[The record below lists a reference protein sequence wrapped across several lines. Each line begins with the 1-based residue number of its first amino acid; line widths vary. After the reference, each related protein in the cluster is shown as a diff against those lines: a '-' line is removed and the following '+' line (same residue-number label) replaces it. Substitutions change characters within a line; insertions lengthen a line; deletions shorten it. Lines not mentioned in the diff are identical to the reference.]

1 MEINKIHIFM
11 NLKSYFL
18 LSIVVG
24 MAFACSSDENV
35 PEVEV
40 FTPDATLSLAA
51 VADGKSLT
59 KAESEANVA
68 PEDDAINSLH
78 VMVFNSISGLL
89 QTDHVAENSN
99 QVEEMPVQSGSVKIL
114 VLANAETT
122 EGQFATL
129 EKALEYQRSLDK
141 ETLENGLSMSSKL
154 VVADL
159 AEGMHNVFGNP
170 EDFPEHIPA
179 VKQTDA
185 IKLTRHIA
193 QINLAS
199 VSIKSDNGN
208 ASFVIDSVFVAN
220 VKGYS
225 LMAANST
232 EEWGAVESEDAPK
245 GESLWWYGQYENN
258 YWNGEYKTI
267 EGGLLKADL
276 LGFAANGRT
285 VTSSSPWRPD
295 KGQLA
300 CGKSFI
306 VYENM
311 AAAAEPG
318 QRTLLV
324 LKGTYTDDNGKEE
337 KDRFYT
343 ISVNDPN
350 RGYKLTEGD
359 GAPKHNFVKRN
370 YRYNIFLSINSSGSD
385 RPYDPVTE
393 ACMNVA
399 VEVASWEVINQYEE
413 LD

>member
-11 NLKSYFL
+11 KLKSYFL

-59 KAESEANVA
+59 KAGEGEKENIDQ
-68 PEDDAINSLH
+68 EDAIKSLH
-78 VMVFNSISGLL
+78 VMVFYAGGNL
-89 QTDHVAENSN
+89 QVDKVVAATNR
-99 QVEEMPVQSGSVKIL
+99 VEELDVQSGAVKIL
-114 VLANAETT
+114 VLANAGTQEN
-122 EGQFATL
+122 QFGTL
-129 EKALEYQRSLDK
+129 ERALAYQRALDN
-141 ETLENGLSMSSKL
+141 ENENNGYSMSSRL
-154 VVADL
+154 IEATLD
-159 AEGMHNVFGNP
+159 EGMHNIFGNIK
-170 EDFPEHIPA
+170 DFPGHMPNVSKEGN
-179 VKQTDA
+179 D

-193 QINLAS
+193 QINLKS
-199 VSIKSDNGN
+199 VFIKSDNGK

-232 EEWGAVESEDAPK
+232 EEWGAVESEEAPK
-245 GESLWWYGQYENN
+245 GGSLWWYGQYENE

-267 EGGLLKADL
+267 EDGLLKADL
-276 LGFAANGRT
+276 LGFNANQRE
-285 VTSSSPWRPD
+285 VTSSSPWKPET
-295 KGQLA
+295 GQLA

-311 AAAAEPG
+311 VDAVEPG

-324 LKGTYTDDNGKEE
+324 LKGTYTDDNGRVEE
-337 KDRFYT
+337 NRFYT
-343 ISVNDPN
+343 IPVNAMGTMTN
-350 RGYKLTEGD
+350 AEGGTPD
-359 GAPKHNFVKRN
+359 HSYVKRN
-370 YRYNIFLSINSSGSD
+370 YRYNISLTINSSGSD
-385 RPYDPVTE
+385 RPYDPASE
-393 ACMNVA
+393 ACMDVA
-399 VEVASWEVINQYEE
+399 VMVADWDVIEQNED

>member
-11 NLKSYFL
+11 KLKSYFL

-59 KAESEANVA
+59 KAGEGEKENIDQ
-68 PEDDAINSLH
+68 EDAIKSLH
-78 VMVFNSISGLL
+78 VMVFYAGGNL
-89 QTDHVAENSN
+89 QVDKVVAATNR
-99 QVEEMPVQSGSVKIL
+99 VEELDVQSGAVKIL
-114 VLANAETT
+114 VLANAGTQEN
-122 EGQFATL
+122 QFGTL
-129 EKALEYQRSLDK
+129 ERALAYQRALEN
-141 ETLENGLSMSSKL
+141 ENENNGYSMSSRL
-154 VVADL
+154 IDATLD
-159 AEGMHNVFGNP
+159 EGMHNIFGNII
-170 EDFPEHIPA
+170 DFPGHMPNVSKEEN
-179 VKQTDA
+179 D

-193 QINLAS
+193 QINLKS
-199 VSIKSDNGN
+199 VSIKSDNGK

-232 EEWGAVESEDAPK
+232 EEWGEVESKNAP
-245 GESLWWYGQYENN
+245 ESNSLWWYGQYENE

-267 EGGLLKADL
+267 EDGLLKADL
-276 LGFAANGRT
+276 LGFDANKRK
-285 VTSSSPWRPD
+285 VISSSPWEPET
-295 KGQLA
+295 GQLA

-311 AAAAEPG
+311 VDAVEPG

-324 LKGTYTDDNGKEE
+324 LKGTYTDGNGRVEAN
-337 KDRFYT
+337 RFYT
-343 ISVNDPN
+343 IPVNAMGKMTDAESGTPDHS
-350 RGYKLTEGD
+350 Y
-359 GAPKHNFVKRN
+359 VKRN
-370 YRYNIFLSINSSGSD
+370 YRYNISLTIKSSGSD
-385 RPYDPVTE
+385 RPYDPASE
-393 ACMNVA
+393 ACMDVA
-399 VEVASWEVINQYEE
+399 VTVADWDVIEQKED